1 MEGAN
6 QPVLMG
12 FRAKITMEPYGIIHV
27 CTMDSAEQKK
37 ETRLFDLYNVWRED
51 IV

>member
-12 FRAKITMEPYGIIHV
+12 FKSKKTMEPYGIIHV
-27 CTMDSAEQKK
+27 CTMNSAEEKK
-37 ETRLFDLYNVWRED
+37 ETRLFDIYKIWNSY
-51 IV
+51 II